1 MLPTTIR
8 HKILLTTVLC
18 ALVILAGFS
27 TVFLIARQQ
36 QELVQNHLEL
46 PLVAQNWFSLSNKL
60 HQTLR
65 LQLETATDQQGD
77 TAAWEKVWIKEIE
90 PLLNILED
98 LYKKERLWENE
109 RQVEARTFYDIRLM
123 LMQLKGLFEKVEK
136 EDFNR
141 LSETPL
147 WQNKLVPLFLEIQG
161 SIEQIIHWQTRFSHQ
176 QNQLFRSR
184 MIELTLQIWVAA
196 FVVLLIL
203 VLLAWFLSRQIILPL
218 QELRDTV

>member
-8 HKILLTTVLC
+8 HKILLTTFLC

-27 TVFLIARQQ
+27 TVFLIGRQQ

-65 LQLETATDQQGD
+65 LQLETATDQEGN
-77 TAAWEKVWIKEIE
+77 TTAWEKVWIKEID

-123 LMQLKGLFEKVEK
+123 P
-136 EDFNR
+136 
-141 LSETPL
+141 SEVFLLCQQGVFWEWVKIGCFFSVCLVWLPCFIFPTPC
-147 WQNKLVPLFLEIQG
+147 
-161 SIEQIIHWQTRFSHQ
+161 
-176 QNQLFRSR
+176 
-184 MIELTLQIWVAA
+184 
-196 FVVLLIL
+196 
-203 VLLAWFLSRQIILPL
+203 
-218 QELRDTV
+218 

>member
-60 HQTLR
+60 HRSLR
-65 LQLETATDQQGD
+65 LQLETATDQKGN
-77 TAAWEKVWIKEIE
+77 TAAWEKVWSKEIE
-90 PLLNILED
+90 PLLNILEE

-123 LMQLKGLFEKVEK
+123 LMQLKGLLEKVEK

-141 LSETPL
+141 LSKTPL
-147 WQNKLVPLFLEIQG
+147 WQNQLVPLFL
-161 SIEQIIHWQTRFSHQ
+161 
-176 QNQLFRSR
+176 
-184 MIELTLQIWVAA
+184 
-196 FVVLLIL
+196 
-203 VLLAWFLSRQIILPL
+203 
-218 QELRDTV
+218 